1 VAIEAEDVRIL
12 IASEHCL
19 FRQAVRIALNRE
31 TNFAVAAEAENGHEA
46 VDEVRRVRPDVA
58 ILDAALTN
66 HLAIRATAGIKE
78 QLPRCQVLIFGDEG
92 DLDTLIA
99 AVEAGASG
107 YVTKESPL
115 PELIRAIREV
125 RLRGAVIPPSMLA
138 GLLAELLGRRRD
150 QQDALRKISKLTTRE
165 KQVLALL
172 CNGAGNVEIGRTL
185 VISPRTARTHIQ
197 NILEKLGVHSRLEA
211 AALASRNAVRE
222 ELAVP

>member
-1 VAIEAEDVRIL
+1 MAIEAEDVRIL

-19 FRQAVRIALNRE
+19 FRQAVRTALNRE
-31 TNFAVAAEAENGHEA
+31 TNLAVASEAVNGDEA

-66 HLAIRATAGIKE
+66 RLAIWATAEIKE
-78 QLPRCQVLIFGDEG
+78 QLPQCQVLIFGDEG
-92 DLDTLIA
+92 DLDALIA

-115 PELIRAIREV
+115 SELIRAIREV
-125 RLRGAVIPPSMLA
+125 HLGGAVIPRHMLA
-138 GLLAELLGRRRD
+138 GLLAELLDRRRD

-172 CNGAGNVEIGRTL
+172 CNGAGNVEIGRIL

>member
-1 VAIEAEDVRIL
+1 MATQVKHVRIL

-19 FRQAVRIALNRE
+19 FRQAVRIALDRE
-31 TNFAVAAEAENGHEA
+31 TNFAVAAEADNGHEA
-46 VDEVRRVRPDVA
+46 VDEARRVRPDVA
-58 ILDAALTN
+58 ILDAALPN
-66 HLAIRATAGIKE
+66 YLAIRATAKIKE
-78 QLPRCQVLIFGDEG
+78 QHPQCQVLIFGDEG
-92 DLDTLIA
+92 DLDTLIG

-115 PELIRAIREV
+115 SELIGAIGEV
-125 RLRGAVIPPSMLA
+125 RLGRALIPPHMLA
-138 GLLAELLGRRRD
+138 GLLAELLGRRRE

-172 CNGAGNVEIGRTL
+172 CNGAGNVEIGRIL

>member
-1 VAIEAEDVRIL
+1 MAIKADDVRIL
-12 IASEHCL
+12 IASEHSL
-19 FRQAVRIALNRE
+19 FRQAVRTALNRE

-46 VDEVRRVRPDVA
+46 IDEVRRVRPDVA
-58 ILDAALTN
+58 ILDAALAN
-66 HLAIRATAGIKE
+66 YPAIRATAEIKE
-78 QLPRCQVLIFGDEG
+78 QLPQCQILIFGDEG
-92 DLDTLIA
+92 DLDTLIPG
-99 AVEAGASG
+99 VEAGASG

-115 PELIRAIREV
+115 SELIGAIREV
-125 RLRGAVIPPSMLA
+125 RLGRAVIPRHMLA
-138 GLLAELLGRRRD
+138 GLLAELLGRRRE

-172 CNGAGNVEIGRTL
+172 CNGAGNVEIGRIL